1 MASAVKY
8 KKYIFLVLVGQ
19 QGERSCS
26 LFIRVIEG
34 HWWIHI
40 DRAGAKWRGHKAI
53 HDRGDINANC
63 AEKIREIP
71 LVLLLVIWPVDEALV
86 EIVDAHVLMAVY
98 RRITATDTMAFAV
111 ICAVVAHCLPLFLP

>member
-1 MASAVKY
+1 M
-8 KKYIFLVLVGQ
+8 
-19 QGERSCS
+19 RSFS

-34 HWWIHI
+34 HWWIHV

-63 AEKIREIP
+63 ALKIREVP

-86 EIVDAHVLMAVY
+86 EIVY
-98 RRITATDTMAFAV
+98 
-111 ICAVVAHCLPLFLP
+111 AHCDGSLLADYSGGYHGVCRDLCGCGALFTFIST